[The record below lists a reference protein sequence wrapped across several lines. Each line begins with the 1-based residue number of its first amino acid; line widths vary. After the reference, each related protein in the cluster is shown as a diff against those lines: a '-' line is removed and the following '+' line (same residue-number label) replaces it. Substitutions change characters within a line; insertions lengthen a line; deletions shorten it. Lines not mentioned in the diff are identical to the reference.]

1 MLAPGALVHPCPGDL
16 GWGGPLAGRGWTATG
31 WWTFTTGTGPGP
43 MEADGGTAACRGG
56 ELDDEEDL
64 RVAYTI
70 LRSHPQGPLEESP
83 GCFTNQF
90 FMKEFFRYVFWGWVW
105 GSLGGIFSG
114 YVGKIIEPWKM
125 VPAGKHQH
133 SHHQLRHENDLKNS
147 STSTELNAQHVQNS
161 GV

>member
-64 RVAYTI
+64 KVAYT
-70 LRSHPQGPLEESP
+70 R
-83 GCFTNQF
+83 
-90 FMKEFFRYVFWGWVW
+90 
-105 GSLGGIFSG
+105 
-114 YVGKIIEPWKM
+114 GKIST
-125 VPAGKHQH
+125 AG
-133 SHHQLRHENDLKNS
+133 SPTPPKNNM
-147 STSTELNAQHVQNS
+147 EH
-161 GV
+161 

>member
-90 FMKEFFRYVFWGWVW
+90 FMKEFFGYLFGGEFGEVW
-105 GSLGGIFSG
+105 GYLFRVCGQNHWTMEDGSGWFTGIAITNLE
-114 YVGKIIEPWKM
+114 VGKWSEKLLHLQ
-125 VPAGKHQH
+125 GFFH
-133 SHHQLRHENDLKNS
+133 
-147 STSTELNAQHVQNS
+147 AQHVQNS